1 MRQRHHIPRL
11 AVVIHQQI
19 GMRRRHGGVRKRPRC
34 LAGAESRI
42 NPRLVKE
49 LPTNLSQARAE
60 GTIGIQYLRNRLGP
74 GDQAVILIGQRR
86 IAIPMLQFFQP
97 KPFRLHGV
105 IAMRKPR
112 EAGAHSGNQSLHH
125 LIFHHIGA
133 VARGSGARV
142 APPLVNNLLVFRQGI
157 RDQREQP
164 ALFSEGRRDTLGGRF
179 THRAIPIR
187 KPVQRVRHGQAFRAT
202 RQRHVHL
209 HGGDGFIKQPV
220 PGGSARHFLLVQQLF
235 RLIRKL
241 MRAKHAKVAQPGAEA
256 GQRGGI
262 GAFAIQHRIFQPVQ
276 FQREE
281 DQMAADRGRAFL
293 HGLIE
298 APIRRV
304 FRIAAEDQLG
314 IGHDAAQDFLNRLIL
329 GNRRRQVIA

>member
-1 MRQRHHIPRL
+1 MRD
-11 AVVIHQQI
+11 
-19 GMRRRHGGVRKRPRC
+19 
-34 LAGAESRI
+34 S
-42 NPRLVKE
+42 
-49 LPTNLSQARAE
+49 
-60 GTIGIQYLRNRLGP
+60 LGP

-112 EAGAHSGNQSLHH
+112 EAGAHSGDQSLHN

-142 APPLVNNLLVFRQGI
+142 APPLVNDFLVFRERI

-164 ALFSEGRRDTLGGRF
+164 ALLREGRGYTLGGRF

-202 RQRHVHL
+202 RQRHGNL
-209 HGGDGFIKQPV
+209 HGRDGFVKQPI
-220 PGGSARHFLLVQQLF
+220 PGGPTRHFLLVQQLF
-235 RLIRKL
+235 RLVGKL
-241 MRAKHAKVAQPGAEA
+241 MRAEHAQVAQPRAEV
-256 GQRGGI
+256 GQGRGGS
-262 GAFAIQHRIFQPVQ
+262 AFAIQHRIFQPVQ

-281 DQMAADRGRAFL
+281 NQMAADRGRAFL
-293 HGLIE
+293 HGLIKT
-298 APIRRV
+298 PIRRV
-304 FRIAAEDQLG
+304 FRIAAEDKLG
-314 IGHDAAQDFLNRLIL
+314 IGHDATQDFLNRLIL

>member
-1 MRQRHHIPRL
+1 MRD
-11 AVVIHQQI
+11 
-19 GMRRRHGGVRKRPRC
+19 
-34 LAGAESRI
+34 S
-42 NPRLVKE
+42 
-49 LPTNLSQARAE
+49 
-60 GTIGIQYLRNRLGP
+60 LGP

-112 EAGAHSGNQSLHH
+112 EAGAHSGDQSLHN

-142 APPLVNNLLVFRQGI
+142 APPLVNNFLVFRQGI
-157 RDQREQP
+157 RDQREKP
-164 ALFSEGRRDTLGGRF
+164 ALLREGCGYTLGSGF

-187 KPVQRVRHGQAFRAT
+187 KPVQRVRNGQAFRAT
-202 RQRHVHL
+202 RQRHGNL
-209 HGGDGFIKQPV
+209 HGRDGFIKQAV

-235 RLIRKL
+235 RLIGKL
-241 MRAKHAKVAQPGAEA
+241 MRAKHAKVAQPRPEM
-256 GQRGGI
+256 GQGRGGS
-262 GAFAIQHRIFQPVQ
+262 AFAIQHRIFQPVQ

-293 HGLIE
+293 HGLIKT
-298 APIRRV
+298 PIGRV